1 MILAWILGG
10 VAVLAA
16 VPFVL
21 IARGANLGDDELL
34 VSPPTA
40 ARIERSE
47 PLPRRT
53 PPPVPPQDGESW
65 PGALGAVLNTTDESR
80 VTRDGEDGRP
90 TTHYALAFCRT
101 NPPSDPD
108 DAQHV
113 VTATRCGAVEDFD
126 SFAYNLAHEGI
137 DCEECRAALG
147 RNDLETLRVWH
158 LRAGRVIGGGDA

>member
-1 MILAWILGG
+1 MSPGPSAIDVILRTEGW
-10 VAVLAA
+10 
-16 VPFVL
+16 
-21 IARGANLGDDELL
+21 RG
-34 VSPPTA
+34 
-40 ARIERSE
+40 
-47 PLPRRT
+47 
-53 PPPVPPQDGESW
+53 PQDE
-65 PGALGAVLNTTDESR
+65 EER
-80 VTRDGEDGRP
+80 RP

-126 SFAYNLAHEGI
+126 SFAFDLAHEGI